1 MSQATNF
8 AFEHTST
15 CIYKMKQKKLQKQK
29 NQQKCI
35 KPPSKSVFQI
45 GLELENKIWNSS
57 NTHTCTC
64 TYT

>member
-29 NQQKCI
+29 NLQKCI
-35 KPPSKSVFQI
+35 KKPSKSVLQI
-45 GLELENKIWNSS
+45 DLELENQI
-57 NTHTCTC
+57 
-64 TYT
+64 